1 MSQFNRAIAPE
12 KVDFIVVGGGSS
24 GSVMASRLS
33 EEGKYSVLL
42 IEAGSDSDSCSP
54 VSPLRDASRLVLDK
68 YNWHYQVN
76 VHGPSRYEA
85 QMESQQISPAVSR
98 RRPFAYRLGKVMG
111 GSSAV
116 NGAVALRP
124 FPSDFQR
131 WVELGCTDW
140 SWEHVL
146 PWFNR
151 LENDI
156 DYGQQ
161 LEHGN
166 KGPLKLLRPQQ
177 VLPLENGF
185 AEACQKR
192 GIPMIP
198 DLNTGEGEAVG
209 AVPSNVVTGAERCDL
224 YRSYLEP
231 VRHRENLHILTDI
244 TVERILFEGSAASG
258 VEVLEGGDY
267 RSLYAGHVVLC
278 AGAIGSAAI
287 LQRSGIGDA
296 RHLKQLDIPVKVDLP
311 AVGNNLSDHA
321 SIVLWAMPELD
332 NSLTAT
338 PWRQMAARLSSGI
351 DQQVDVQLG
360 LMNNVA
366 SHTVPGFINRTDCPY
381 LVGASVMLMRPESRG
396 RVFITSRNAQQL
408 PEIDLPLASE
418 QRDIARLAGGVRQM
432 WQLIHQPEV
441 ARYLRG
447 IHFWSETMIHND
459 LIINNAIQNLL
470 SPGWHASG
478 TVRMGSEYDIATAT
492 DQQGRVHGVSQLTVA
507 DASLFPQIPSS
518 PTNLTT
524 VMLAERIAAS
534 LFNKGL
540 L

>member
-1 MSQFNRAIAPE
+1 MGQLNSTTVPHA
-12 KVDFIVVGGGSS
+12 VDFIVVGGGSA

-42 IEAGSDSDSCSP
+42 IEAGCDSDAHMP
-54 VSPLRDASRLVLDK
+54 HSPLRDASRLVLDE

-76 VHGPSRYEA
+76 VHGPSRYEGQLTPQ
-85 QMESQQISPAVSR
+85 QMPAAVSR
-98 RRPFAYRLGKVMG
+98 RKPFSYRLGKVMG

-140 SWEHVL
+140 NWDQVL

-151 LENDI
+151 LENDV
-156 DYGQQ
+156 DHGQRR
-161 LEHGN
+161 EHGSD
-166 KGPLKLLRPQQ
+166 GPLRLLRPRE
-177 VLPLENGF
+177 VLPLEQGF
-185 AEACQKR
+185 ADACQKQ
-192 GIPMIP
+192 GIPLTD

-209 AVPSNVVTGAERCDL
+209 AVPANVIAGAERCDL
-224 YRSYLEP
+224 YRSYLAP
-231 VRHRENLHILTDI
+231 VRHRENLSVITDA
-244 TVERILFEGSAASG
+244 TVERVLFSGSSAIG
-258 VEVLEGGDY
+258 VEVLQQGKY
-267 RSLYAGHVVLC
+267 CSWYAGHVVLC

-296 RHLKQLDIPVKVDLP
+296 RHLQQLDIPVQVDLP

-321 SIVLWAMPELD
+321 SIVLWALPEMD
-332 NSLTAT
+332 NNLTAT
-338 PWRQMAARLSSGI
+338 PWRQTAARLSSGV

-366 SHTVPGFINRTDCPY
+366 SHTVPGFHNRTDCPY

-396 RVFITSRNAQQL
+396 RVFITHRDSRKL
-408 PEIDLPLASE
+408 PEIDLPLAS
-418 QRDIARLAGGVRQM
+418 QPRDIARLAGGVRQI
-432 WQLIHQPEV
+432 WHLIHKPEV
-441 ARYLRG
+441 AKYLRG
-447 IHFWSETMIHND
+447 IHFWSETMIDND
-459 LIINNAIQNLL
+459 RVIHNAIQNLL
-470 SPGWHASG
+470 SPGWHACG
-478 TVRMGSEYDIATAT
+478 TVRMGSEDDASTAA

-507 DASLFPQIPSS
+507 DAALFPQIPSS

-534 LFNKGL
+534 LFNQRPL
-540 L
+540 